1 MTTYLLTFIVALQLA
16 DIVTTYLAL
25 TRGKGVEANGILAR
39 LMARFGLLPTLLVV
53 KGLFV
58 SGLVW
63 ATLHLPIV
71 AFGLAVP
78 WLPAALLGVVA
89 AGYLAIVVNNVR
101 VLRK

>member
-1 MTTYLLTFIVALQLA
+1 MTTCLLTLIVALQIG

-25 TRGKGVEANGILAR
+25 TRAKGVEANGILAR
-39 LMARFGLLPTLLVV
+39 LMARFGVLPTLLVV

-63 ATLHLPIV
+63 ATPLLPIV

-78 WLPAALLGVVA
+78 WLPVALLGVVA
-89 AGYLAIVVNNVR
+89 AGYLAIIVNNVQ
-101 VLRK
+101 VLCK